1 MKTIT
6 LDEAIIILQNCSAV
20 IIDYTVTYPN
30 LSFDES
36 NNPEERFL
44 DLSWVDDDYNNFEVN
59 FYSQDNQTVTIVDS
73 SMFLTDEEGDE
84 VQLTILAPQKLD

>member
-20 IIDYTVTYPN
+20 IIDYTVKYPN